1 MAIPTFSFGS
11 YASDIVSPNRVLVPT
26 TLTAADRPLAE
37 RYQSEIDAYNTALDK
52 YKQDVE
58 AYNAALETWN
68 AGPRDKEFTM
78 ATPTA
83 PADLGYTTEDV
94 QAFEADAASRAAA
107 QQAAKQNA
115 LNIIMN
121 PQGFSQQYG
130 IGSLAFADGGDVPQT
145 FAGTGEFPQTESSQG
160 YTTRP
165 VSTDADLPLV
175 AELMVDSIPVVGD
188 IKSGIEGA
196 DYLKKGEY
204 GNSLLSFAGVLPFVP
219 PLTGILK
226 QGAKVSKSS
235 LDDLTTPELITSWV
249 VAPEKVNRSEFIT
262 KLATKPE
269 VVQRSQKAL
278 NDLGYGETVPMF
290 RIVKLTDN
298 KEIVPESLISATLD
312 PKLIEQ
318 NFQFLSTG
326 KFGRAGTT
334 DYRLLRYDVPRDR
347 VAAYLPALSGDI
359 TSVVNTKIKK
369 KGFGQDFAE
378 GYQTVSD
385 PAAHAKRLIKFQDE
399 VLADV
404 SGIEPK
410 VLISPKGNPQNL
422 LSIDASQM
430 SLPMA
435 SGRVS
440 TFGDLPESMQ
450 YMSPQDRKRYED
462 AMQGYQKFFSK
473 GFENGGVVDEGIG
486 SLPFEEDLYRMES
499 NPRLGFGAYG
509 IRHSGEGLKGKGY
522 FGEISSP
529 NGQVVTEYSVYDED
543 IGEYPSIVPTLTR
556 EEITDTISRSTKGEQ
571 PSIEVIRKARRH
583 AIERLS
589 EGKSP
594 FSSNTE
600 LRFPLPSGAS
610 EDLIN
615 RISRYLENK
624 RPND

>member
-11 YASDIVSPNRVLVPT
+11 YASDLVNPNRVLVPT
-26 TLTAADRPLAE
+26 TLTAADRPVAE
-37 RYQSEIDAYNTALDK
+37 RYKTETEAYNQAMDK
-52 YKQDVE
+52 YRQDVE

-78 ATPTA
+78 TAPTA

-94 QAFEADAASRAAA
+94 QAFEAAAASRAAA

-121 PQGFSQQYG
+121 PEGFSQQYG
-130 IGSLAFADGGDVPQT
+130 IGSLSFADGGDVPQT
-145 FAGTGEFPQTESSQG
+145 FAGTGEFPETDPSQG
-160 YTTRP
+160 YTTRS
-165 VSTDADLPLV
+165 VSTEANLPLF

-188 IKSGIEGA
+188 IKAGIEGA
-196 DYLKKGEY
+196 DYLKRGEY
-204 GNSLLSFAGVLPFVP
+204 GNSLLSFAGVMPLVP
-219 PLTGILK
+219 PLAGILK
-226 QGAKVSKSS
+226 QGAPVSKSS
-235 LDDLTTPELITSWV
+235 LDDLTSPELITSWV
-249 VAPEKVNRSEFIT
+249 VAPEKVNRNEFIT
-262 KLATKPE
+262 KLSSRPE
-269 VVQRSQKAL
+269 VLEKSQKAL

-298 KEIVPESLISATLD
+298 KELLPESLISATLN
-312 PKLIEQ
+312 PKNVQQ
-318 NFQFLSTG
+318 NFEFLSTG
-326 KFGRAGTT
+326 KFGFNPT
-334 DYRLLRYDVPRDR
+334 DYRLLRYDVPREKITG
-347 VAAYLPALSGDI
+347 YLPALVEEI
-359 TSVVNTKIKK
+359 TPQVNKK
-369 KGFGQDFAE
+369 VKQKGFGQDKVKGMNVVDNPSE
-378 GYQTVSD
+378 
-385 PAAHAKRLIKFQDE
+385 HAKRLITLQDE
-399 VLADV
+399 ILADV
-404 SGIEPK
+404 SGIKPQ
-410 VLISPKGNPQNL
+410 VLMSPQGKPQNL
-422 LSIDASQM
+422 LSIDASNVTF
-430 SLPMA
+430 PVA
-435 SGRVS
+435 SGKISKVE
-440 TFGDLPESMQ
+440 DLPESFYFKTPKERGM
-450 YMSPQDRKRYED
+450 YED
-462 AMQGYQKFFSK
+462 AIKVYQNFFSK
-473 GFENGGVVDEGIG
+473 NFQHGGAVHEGIG